1 MCVYVLPGIE
11 KKTQVPNGYYH
22 QLWATIFRWRM
33 GVCWLGLCPVCRDR
47 LKCLLAKRC
56 RDSAALLCTAA
67 LHFSS
72 VVCCL
77 LPASCF
83 RLFLPLLS
91 LLPQD
96 TLQTAAQEVSTALTH
111 SHEIGPSVLRGIA
124 GCLKTIIRQALGK
137 KRKGGGLEINLKDI

>member
-1 MCVYVLPGIE
+1 MFISKLKYFWFFLIWGLGFIVCICPTWQR

-96 TLQTAAQEVSTALTH
+96 TLQTAAQEVSTALH
-111 SHEIGPSVLRGIA
+111 
-124 GCLKTIIRQALGK
+124 
-137 KRKGGGLEINLKDI
+137 